1 MARIRLSKS
10 LVGGALLIVSSL
22 AASADGFTASP
33 QHRATF
39 AHHPPAAFGFA
50 PSRCSNSRSAQ
61 QLDIHNGLS
70 ATKVDKEREDD
81 AAKTL
86 KVIMEHIADIEDA
99 VEAKG
104 VGTSAAVSASSNKAV
119 STTKQPKAI
128 SRSSRRL
135 NPFKTLQGKAPADG
149 KNRLVF
155 MLSFMTGVADVA
167 MVLKY
172 KNFATM
178 MTGNVMWMASHTLNG
193 FAAPALYL
201 AAVIASYMAGLAV
214 FRRTYQSLQ
223 EQSLQLFAPMITAA
237 FLLAD
242 RLTFVDPVAKLAPMC
257 LLSGAYGVINAVGTD
272 MAGTMCFVLTGHL
285 TKITNA
291 IVDRFSTLAGKKPID
306 ALGMFRSVS
315 VFSGFFF
322 GALAAWGGVKYVP
335 SLKDRG
341 LLSLMGT
348 IYGALFLWQDAKN
361 MGGWWHRKSKK
372 IDTCEIDEYD
382 ANCV

>member
-1 MARIRLSKS
+1 MARKRLSNS

-50 PSRCSNSRSAQ
+50 PSRRSNSRSAQ
-61 QLDIHNGLS
+61 PLDIRNGLS

-119 STTKQPKAI
+119 STKQPKAT

-135 NPFKTLQGKAPADG
+135 NPFKILQGKAPADG

-193 FAAPALYL
+193 FAGPALYL
-201 AAVIASYMAGLAV
+201 TAVIASYMAGLAV

-223 EQSLQLFAPMITAA
+223 DQSLQLFAPMITAA
-237 FLLAD
+237 FLAAD
-242 RLTFVDPVAKLAPMC
+242 HLTFVDPVAKLAPMC
-257 LLSGAYGVINAVGTD
+257 LLSGAYGIINAVGTD

-361 MGGWWHRKSKK
+361 MGGWWHRKAKK
-372 IDTCEIDEYD
+372 IHCEIDEYD

>member
-1 MARIRLSKS
+1 MARIRISNAV
-10 LVGGALLIVSSL
+10 VGGALLVVVSL
-22 AASADGFTASP
+22 AACADGFTAAP
-33 QHRATF
+33 QHQAAF
-39 AHHPPAAFGFA
+39 ARRPPAVFGFA
-50 PSRCSNSRSAQ
+50 PSRRSNSRSAQ

-70 ATKVDKEREDD
+70 ATEIDKEREDD

-86 KVIMEHIADIEDA
+86 KVIMEHIADLENA

-104 VGTSAAVSASSNKAV
+104 VGPAAVSPDNKGAV
-119 STTKQPKAI
+119 STTKKPKGI
-128 SRSSRRL
+128 SRSSSKF
-135 NPFKTLQGKAPADG
+135 NPFKALQGKAPTDG

-178 MTGNVMWMASHTLNG
+178 MTGNVMWIASHTLNG
-193 FAAPALYL
+193 LAGPVLYL

-237 FLLAD
+237 FLAAD
-242 RLTFVDPVAKLAPMC
+242 HLTFVDPVAKLAPMC
-257 LLSGAYGVINAVGTD
+257 LLSGAYGIINAVGTD

-361 MGGWWHRKSKK
+361 MGGWWHRKAKK
-372 IDTCEIDEYD
+372 IHCEIDEYD

>member
-1 MARIRLSKS
+1 
-10 LVGGALLIVSSL
+10 V
-22 AASADGFTASP
+22 
-33 QHRATF
+33 
-39 AHHPPAAFGFA
+39 AFGFA
-50 PSRCSNSRSAQ
+50 PSRHKNTRSAQ
-61 QLDIHNGLS
+61 PLRIQNGLS
-70 ATKVDKEREDD
+70 ATKEDKEKADD

-86 KVIMEHIADIEDA
+86 KVIMDHIADLENA

-104 VGTSAAVSASSNKAV
+104 VGPAAVSAGNDKAV
-119 STTKQPKAI
+119 STTKKPKAT
-128 SRSSRRL
+128 SRSESKS
-135 NPFKTLQGKAPADG
+135 NPFKALQNKAPTDG

-178 MTGNVMWMASHTLNG
+178 MTGNTMWMASHTLNG
-193 FAAPALYL
+193 AVGPVLYL

-237 FLLAD
+237 FLAAD
-242 RLTFVDPVAKLAPMC
+242 HLTFVDPVAKLAPMC
-257 LLSGAYGVINAVGTD
+257 LLSGAYGIINAVGTD

-306 ALGMFRSVS
+306 AAGMFRSVS

-348 IYGALFLWQDAKN
+348 VYGALFLWQDAKN

-372 IDTCEIDEYD
+372 IDCEIDEYN